1 MFYDDPLREFH
12 AAAIQQQ
19 PHKPLMVDI
28 NFGTL
33 DPEVF
38 ENELKTINAIDD
50 NNLTMFI
57 IKYIGKIADD
67 VTSNQ
72 ANYSYLFR
80 DTRFISCF
88 IRAVSSIPQI
98 EYKLKIASNKL
109 AYDYFVSDNPNPQL
123 KKQYLTLAQIVN
135 RLEIARL
142 IGLGVDETSACNF
155 ALCRYSSMSERTN
168 VKRLNFSLYHKN
180 PDIFT
185 EQMVVDIYQK
195 LFTSISD
202 LFYGTMFETYSDQEM
217 DMFQQSIGDAFS
229 EMYGTIGLA
238 VLDLLRDMPS
248 ESIRKVLL
256 GYAEEWQ
263 TRSRLPVRFG
273 LRSLSNDYNRIT
285 TMVEYLIANNVVI
298 P

>member
-1 MFYDDPLREFH
+1 MFHDDPLRDFH
-12 AAAIQQQ
+12 MAAIQQQ
-19 PHKPLMVDI
+19 PPKPNMVDI

-38 ENELKTINAIDD
+38 ENELRTINTVDD
-50 NNLTMFI
+50 NTLTMFI
-57 IKYIGKIADD
+57 IKYVNKIADD

-80 DTRFISCF
+80 DHRFISCF

-98 EYKLKIASNKL
+98 DYRLKIASNKL
-109 AYDYFVSDNPNPQL
+109 AYDYFVSENPNPQL

-155 ALCRYSSMSERTN
+155 ALCRYSSMNERTN

-202 LFYGTMFETYSDQEM
+202 LFYATMFETYSDQEM

-263 TRSRLPVRFG
+263 TRSRPPVRFG
-273 LRSLSNDYNRIT
+273 LRSLSNDYSRIT